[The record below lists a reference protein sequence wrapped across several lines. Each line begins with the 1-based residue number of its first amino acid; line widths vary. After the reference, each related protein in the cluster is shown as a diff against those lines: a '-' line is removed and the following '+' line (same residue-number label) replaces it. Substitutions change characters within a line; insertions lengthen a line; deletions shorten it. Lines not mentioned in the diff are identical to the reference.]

1 LIVSNLKIEIKSY
14 LQNADELWNA
24 VALIKD
30 SAFEFI
36 QNTIS
41 KNCIQHYLVGIDL
54 PTPPSVLRTMQ
65 SKEKKGLFECAIYKS
80 NYNFHPKV
88 FLIKSAEKY
97 VAYIG
102 SSNLTDGG
110 LINNIELNYKV
121 TNQEDCLSILKWFNS
136 LYNDGYPLTDENINE
151 YENKFTAV
159 NEIEEQAKQKRKA
172 IVLKKPKT
180 SINPLDAI
188 DFTDRYFKKEHHLVF
203 RRDLWFSDSEEAIA
217 ERELAKNR
225 CIELH
230 QNIFPRFKDYGI
242 QVLEPNPMSDHLIS
256 MIRQI
261 DLTNPRKINAMWL
274 SYGKNERE
282 IKAYQKLV
290 GPDQKAKQTFIHHA
304 RLQIRIDIKNIG
316 IWLLFA
322 KENDGGLF
330 DREFFKGQMR
340 DKVFRNKFYQMLKT
354 LSNDYFISVG
364 GESEFCYKFNS
375 AEELHDFCKKD
386 NNQMYFIIGRDYE
399 ITDKEMAETNLPNE
413 TLKVFKI
420 LYPLYEIMRHKILKL
435 SNG

>member
-1 LIVSNLKIEIKSY
+1 MINSKLIHSLSSALREAEEVWI
-14 LQNADELWNA
+14 A

-30 SAFEFI
+30 SAFELF
-36 QNTIS
+36 QNEINET
-41 KNCIQHYLVGIDL
+41 CIQHHLVGIDL
-54 PTPPSVLRTMQ
+54 PTPSSVLRTMQ
-65 SKEKKGLFECAIYKS
+65 SKQQIGLFDCAIYKS
-80 NYNFHPKV
+80 DFNFHPKV
-88 FLIKSAEKY
+88 YLIKSEEKY
-97 VAYIG
+97 IAFIG

-110 LINNIELNYKV
+110 LVNNVELNYKV

-136 LYNDGYPLTDENINE
+136 LYNDGYPLTDENIDE
-151 YENKFTAV
+151 YENKFTAI
-159 NEIEEQAKQKRKA
+159 NEIEEQVKQKRKA
-172 IVLKKPKT
+172 IVLKKPKA
-180 SINPLDAI
+180 SISPLEAI
-188 DFTDRYFKKEHHLVF
+188 DFTDRYFKKEHHLAF
-203 RRDLWFSDSEEAIA
+203 RRDLWFSDNEEAIA

-256 MIRQI
+256 TIRQI
-261 DLTNPRKINAMWL
+261 DPTNPRKINAMWL

-282 IKAYQKLV
+282 IKEYQKLV

-340 DKVFRNKFYQMLKT
+340 DKTFRDKFYQMLK
-354 LSNDYFISVG
+354 LLGNEYFISVG
-364 GESEFCYKFNS
+364 GESEFCFKFNS
-375 AEELHDFCKKD
+375 PEQLHDFCRKD
-386 NNQMYFIIGRDYE
+386 NNQMYFIIGRNYE
-399 ITDKEMAETNLPNE
+399 ITDKEMSKINLPNE
-413 TLKVFKI
+413 TLRVFK
-420 LYPLYEIMRHKILKL
+420 LLFPYYELMRHRII
-435 SNG
+435 